1 MPRLVVVTSKPS
13 RYLISLSTFTIKLQ
27 SERLGDEQGLS
38 EKVDDLKDTRFELA
52 SEIDPRCDRPVLA
65 VSEASFDPWLL
76 TARLSDR

>member
-38 EKVDDLKDTRFELA
+38 EKVDDLKA
-52 SEIDPRCDRPVLA
+52 IA
-65 VSEASFDPWLL
+65 Q
-76 TARLSDR
+76 